1 MERLTSRE
9 PRISGMPGVCCT
21 HFEGGDC
28 QAIQGHCADGCAWEE
43 AAWERLAAYEDTGLE
58 PEEVAERLR
67 TCKELVQI
75 FERADL
81 YNGIGPIEHICEL
94 SQAEKDGRLVVLP
107 DAKYTDAD
115 GEKALQTAMW
125 TCGNTNNPVTRYTAD
140 AIAEKLCR
148 EARDKNPPLT
158 LEELQGMDGEPVRV
172 VPLNDFEILPANYL
186 VNAYAEQI
194 VVDKFG
200 AYLDFEDYG
209 KTWLAYRRRPVEER
223 KR

>member
-1 MERLTSRE
+1 
-9 PRISGMPGVCCT
+9 MPGVCCT

-107 DAKYTDAD
+107 DAKYTEAD
-115 GEKALQTAMW
+115 GEKALQKAMW

-148 EARDKNPPLT
+148 EAKEENPPLT
-158 LEELQGMDGEPVRV
+158 LKELCEMDGEPVWVESFIRGLASHWAIV
-172 VPLNDFEILPANYL
+172 HGKYL
-186 VNAYAEQI
+186 SDGRFSDDMERCLLSA
-194 VVDKFG
+194 DKNSG
-200 AYLDFEDYG
+200 YG
-209 KTWLAYRRRPVEER
+209 IAWIAYRR
-223 KR
+223 KKDS

>member
-58 PEEVAERLR
+58 PEEVTQIKLAIRGKSLAEI
-67 TCKELVQI
+67 KE
-75 FERADL
+75 FEGVSINRM
-81 YNGIGPIEHICEL
+81 IEL
-94 SQAEKDGRLVVLP
+94 TQAEKDERLVVLP

-115 GEKALQTAMW
+115 GEKALQKAMW

-158 LEELQGMDGEPVRV
+158 LEELREMDGEPVCIAPVDGGPYTWMLVDTKYEVCREAHGGLAV
-172 VPLNDFEILPANYL
+172 FENL
-186 VNAYAEQI
+186 
-194 VVDKFG
+194 
-200 AYLDFEDYG
+200 G
-209 KTWLAYRRRPVEER
+209 KTWVAYRHKPENGA
-223 KR
+223 